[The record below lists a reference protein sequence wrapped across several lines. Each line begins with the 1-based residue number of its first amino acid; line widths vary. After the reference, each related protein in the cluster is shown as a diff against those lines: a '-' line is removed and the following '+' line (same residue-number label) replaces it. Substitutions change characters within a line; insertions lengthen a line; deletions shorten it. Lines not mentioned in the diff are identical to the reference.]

1 MSKINLLF
9 LGTTDYGFELSESDQ
24 NKFKELNTKFN
35 IYVFT
40 FGKRV
45 NEIDFGIVKIK
56 YLKLPKSLLYKYIKF
71 YFLSIFKL
79 NKFINENEI
88 TIVSAKE
95 PIAALNPVLL
105 KIIFRKKIKI
115 IIENHGDFRNQLVAQ
130 RDSIL
135 ISRFIFLTE
144 FIVKFVFKHVDI
156 LRGVSEQNSNYFKK
170 YNSELKIY
178 NFPAWV
184 DSSIFSNDNLDS
196 RKDLLFVGNIIK
208 RKGVDF
214 LIESCTDF
222 LIENT
227 HIKFKLIGKI
237 EDENYFKK
245 INAHIEKYNLQN
257 NVLFFDKVSQQDVA
271 NNMNSSKIL
280 LMASSAEGLPR
291 VLIESGLC
299 GLPSVASNIDG
310 IYNPF
315 STKGGTLVYKLN
327 SREEFE
333 EKIRIL
339 YEDENIW
346 LDLSNK
352 SYILSKSLSGSG
364 TFVKN
369 WDTLIKMMGLNEE

>member
-71 YFLSIFKL
+71 YFLSILKL
-79 NKFINENEI
+79 NKFINENNI

-130 RDSIL
+130 RDSML

-184 DSSIFSNDNLDS
+184 DSSIFSNDNLRS
-196 RKDLLFVGNIIK
+196 REDLLFVGNIIK

-222 LIENT
+222 LIENP
-227 HIKFKLIGKI
+227 HIKFKIIGKI

-245 INAHIEKYNLQN
+245 INTHIEKYNLQK
-257 NVLFFDKVSQQDVA
+257 NVLFFNKVNQQDVA
-271 NNMNSSKIL
+271 NYMNSSKIL
-280 LMASSAEGLPR
+280 LMASSSEGLPR

-315 STKGGTLVYKLN
+315 FTDGGTLVYNLN
-327 SREEFE
+327 SREEIE
-333 EKIRIL
+333 KKIRTL
-339 YEDENIW
+339 YQDENIW

-352 SYILSKSLSGSG
+352 SYKLSKSLSGSG

-369 WDTLIKMMGLNEE
+369 WDNLIKMMELNE

>member
-71 YFLSIFKL
+71 YFLSILKL
-79 NKFINENEI
+79 NKFINENNI

-130 RDSIL
+130 RDSML

-222 LIENT
+222 LIENP
-227 HIKFKLIGKI
+227 HIKFKIIGKI

-245 INAHIEKYNLQN
+245 INTHIEKYNLQK
-257 NVLFFDKVSQQDVA
+257 NVLFFNKVNQQDVA
-271 NNMNSSKIL
+271 NYMNSSKIL
-280 LMASSAEGLPR
+280 LMASSSEGLPR

-315 STKGGTLVYKLN
+315 FTNGGTLVYNLN
-327 SREEFE
+327 SKEEIE
-333 EKIRIL
+333 EKIRTL
-339 YEDENIW
+339 YQDKNIW

-352 SYILSKSLSGSG
+352 SYKLSKSLSGSG

-369 WDTLIKMMGLNEE
+369 WDSLIKMMELNE

>member
-9 LGTTDYGFELSESDQ
+9 LGTTDYGFELSKSDQ

-79 NKFINENEI
+79 NKFINENNI

-130 RDSIL
+130 RDSML

-184 DSSIFSNDNLDS
+184 DSSIFSNDNLRS
-196 RKDLLFVGNIIK
+196 REDLLFVGNIIK

-222 LIENT
+222 LIENP
-227 HIKFKLIGKI
+227 HIKFKIIGKI

-245 INAHIEKYNLQN
+245 INTHIEKYNLQK
-257 NVLFFDKVSQQDVA
+257 NVLFFNKVNQQDVA
-271 NNMNSSKIL
+271 NYMNSSKIL
-280 LMASSAEGLPR
+280 LMASSSEGLPR

-315 STKGGTLVYKLN
+315 FTNGGTLVYNLN
-327 SREEFE
+327 SKEEIE
-333 EKIRIL
+333 EKIRTL
-339 YEDENIW
+339 YQDKNIW

-352 SYILSKSLSGSG
+352 SYKLSKSLSGSG

-369 WDTLIKMMGLNEE
+369 WDNLIKMMELNE

>member
-9 LGTTDYGFELSESDQ
+9 LGTTDYGFELSKSDQ

-79 NKFINENEI
+79 NKFINENNI

-130 RDSIL
+130 RDSML

-184 DSSIFSNDNLDS
+184 DSSIFSNDNLRS
-196 RKDLLFVGNIIK
+196 REDLLFVGNIIK

-222 LIENT
+222 LIENP

-245 INAHIEKYNLQN
+245 INTHIEKYNLQK
-257 NVLFFDKVSQQDVA
+257 NVLFFNKVNQQDVA
-271 NNMNSSKIL
+271 NYMNSSKIL
-280 LMASSAEGLPR
+280 LMASSSEGLPR

-315 STKGGTLVYKLN
+315 FTNGGTLVYNLN
-327 SREEFE
+327 SKEEIE
-333 EKIRIL
+333 EKIRTL
-339 YEDENIW
+339 YQDKNIW

-352 SYILSKSLSGSG
+352 SYKLSKSLSGSG

-369 WDTLIKMMGLNEE
+369 WDNLIKMMELNE

>member
-71 YFLSIFKL
+71 YFLSILKL
-79 NKFINENEI
+79 NKFINENNI

-130 RDSIL
+130 RDSML

-222 LIENT
+222 LIENP
-227 HIKFKLIGKI
+227 HIKFKIIGKI

-245 INAHIEKYNLQN
+245 INTHIEKYNLQK
-257 NVLFFDKVSQQDVA
+257 NVLFFNKVNQQDVA
-271 NNMNSSKIL
+271 NYMNSSKIL
-280 LMASSAEGLPR
+280 LMASSSEGLPR

-333 EKIRIL
+333 EKIRTL
-339 YEDENIW
+339 YQDENIW

-352 SYILSKSLSGSG
+352 SYKLSKSLSGSG

-369 WDTLIKMMGLNEE
+369 WDNLIKMMELNE

>member
-1 MSKINLLF
+1 MSKVNLLF

-71 YFLSIFKL
+71 YFFSILKL
-79 NKFINENEI
+79 NKFINENNI

-130 RDSIL
+130 RDSML

-184 DSSIFSNDNLDS
+184 DSSIFSNDNLRS
-196 RKDLLFVGNIIK
+196 REDLLFVGNIIK

-222 LIENT
+222 LIENP
-227 HIKFKLIGKI
+227 HIKFRIIGKI

-245 INAHIEKYNLQN
+245 INTHIEKYNLQK
-257 NVLFFDKVSQQDVA
+257 NVLFFDKVNQQDVA
-271 NNMNSSKIL
+271 NYMNSSKIL
-280 LMASSAEGLPR
+280 LMASSSEGLPR

-352 SYILSKSLSGSG
+352 SYKLSKSLSGSG

-369 WDTLIKMMGLNEE
+369 WDNLIKMMELNE

>member
-1 MSKINLLF
+1 MSKVNLLF

-71 YFLSIFKL
+71 YFFSILKL
-79 NKFINENEI
+79 NKFINENNI

-130 RDSIL
+130 RDSML

-184 DSSIFSNDNLDS
+184 DSSIFSNDNLRS
-196 RKDLLFVGNIIK
+196 REDLLFVGNIIK

-222 LIENT
+222 LIENP
-227 HIKFKLIGKI
+227 HIKFKIIGKI

-245 INAHIEKYNLQN
+245 INTHIEKYNLQK
-257 NVLFFDKVSQQDVA
+257 NVLFFNKVNQQDVA
-271 NNMNSSKIL
+271 NYMNSSKIL
-280 LMASSAEGLPR
+280 LMASSSEGLPR

-315 STKGGTLVYKLN
+315 FTDGGTLVYNLN
-327 SREEFE
+327 SREEIE
-333 EKIRIL
+333 KKIRTL
-339 YEDENIW
+339 YQDENIW

-352 SYILSKSLSGSG
+352 SYKLSKSLSGSG

-369 WDTLIKMMGLNEE
+369 WDNLIKMMELNE